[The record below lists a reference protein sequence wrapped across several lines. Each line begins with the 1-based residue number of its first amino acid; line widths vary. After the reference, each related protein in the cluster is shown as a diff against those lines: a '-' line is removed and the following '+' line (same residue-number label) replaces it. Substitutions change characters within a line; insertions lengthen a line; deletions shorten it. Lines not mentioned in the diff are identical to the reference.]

1 MGGGIS
7 TSGSSNTDFD
17 YTGNSATLSASV
29 EGGFSAEVSNAKGY
43 GVGFSMNGEA
53 TTTHDVTTENGV
65 TTYTAN
71 AEASI
76 TVQGEINTP
85 QAGLEIARTDGIKL
99 EYQVS
104 MPEDAATPE
113 AMANATFTDP
123 STMPVG
129 TVIRVDDSQY
139 TNNEFSATFRNIRL
153 SSDITES
160 EGSSMV
166 VEKTGENTVRVTVG
180 PTAGIDAYNGV
191 GVDFGVASA
200 SIGNNT
206 SLDSATFQTAEFDL
220 STPEGQAAYNHFLA
234 TGEMPT
240 QNGNGITNVQTIQK
254 IDYSSQTDISG
265 NLGPIDFTLEGNA
278 NTGSAVIVT
287 LADGTSTKTSEVT
300 YGDTTPLTIT
310 QSFDAQ
316 GQEIVSERTYSYE
329 VEVNESNY
337 QLINIV
343 YAGDVNQSMDGPL
356 QPGQTVTLT
365 FTEAQMADMQQ
376 TTHDIVEDDPD
387 ALSTSVVTEQTPD
400 ASSLSTQDFALAIAT
415 NASHND
421 AGFGAMLFRVSGHAD
436 GDYGNNDFEKIPFQI
451 TVHD

>member
-1 MGGGIS
+1 
-7 TSGSSNTDFD
+7 
-17 YTGNSATLSASV
+17 
-29 EGGFSAEVSNAKGY
+29 
-43 GVGFSMNGEA
+43 
-53 TTTHDVTTENGV
+53 
-65 TTYTAN
+65 
-71 AEASI
+71 
-76 TVQGEINTP
+76 
-85 QAGLEIARTDGIKL
+85 
-99 EYQVS
+99 
-104 MPEDAATPE
+104 MPEHAATPE
-113 AMANATFTDP
+113 AMSNATFTDP

-139 TNNEFSATFRNIRL
+139 TNNEFSATFRNIRV

-191 GVDFGVASA
+191 GVDVGVASA

-206 SLDSATFQTAEFDL
+206 SLDSATFQTSEFGL

-254 IDYSSQTDISG
+254 IDYSLQTDISG

-300 YGDTTPLTIT
+300 HGENIPLTIT

-316 GQEIVSERTYSYE
+316 GQEIVSKHAYSYE
-329 VEVNESNY
+329 VEVTKSKY
-337 QLINIV
+337 PLINTV
-343 YAGDVNQSMDGPL
+343 HAGDVNQSMAGPL

-376 TTHDIVEDDPD
+376 TTHDILEDDPH
-387 ALSTSVVTEQTPD
+387 ASSTSVVTEQTPD
-400 ASSLSTQDFALAIAT
+400 DSSFSTLDFALAIAKD
-415 NASHND
+415 ASHND
-421 AGFGAMLFRVSGHAD
+421 AGFGEMLFRVSGHAD
-436 GDYGNNDFEKIPFQI
+436 GDTQTTISRKSDSRSPSTTEPRDAHGCRHGPG
-451 TVHD
+451 

>member
-1 MGGGIS
+1 M
-7 TSGSSNTDFD
+7 
-17 YTGNSATLSASV
+17 
-29 EGGFSAEVSNAKGY
+29 
-43 GVGFSMNGEA
+43 
-53 TTTHDVTTENGV
+53 
-65 TTYTAN
+65 
-71 AEASI
+71 
-76 TVQGEINTP
+76 
-85 QAGLEIARTDGIKL
+85 EIARTDGIQL

-129 TVIRVDDSQY
+129 TVVRVDDSQY
-139 TNNEFSATFRNIRL
+139 TNNEFSATFRNIRVC
-153 SSDITES
+153 SDITES

-191 GVDFGVASA
+191 GVDVGVDVGVASA

-206 SLDSATFQTAEFDL
+206 SLDSATFQTSEFGL

-254 IDYSSQTDISG
+254 IDYSLQTDISG

-300 YGDTTPLTIT
+300 HGENIPLTIT
-310 QSFDAQ
+310 QSYDAQ
-316 GQEIVSERTYSYE
+316 GQEIVSKHAYSYE
-329 VEVNESNY
+329 VEVTKSKY
-337 QLINIV
+337 PLINTV
-343 YAGDVNQSMDGPL
+343 HAGDVNQSMAGPL

-376 TTHDIVEDDPD
+376 TTHDILEDDPH
-387 ALSTSVVTEQTPD
+387 ASSTSVVTEQTPD
-400 ASSLSTQDFALAIAT
+400 DSSFSTLDFALAIAKD
-415 NASHND
+415 ASHND
-421 AGFGAMLFRVSGHAD
+421 AGFGEMLFRVSGHAD
-436 GDYGNNDFEKIPFQI
+436 GDTQTTISRKSDSRSPSTTEPRDAHGCRHGPG
-451 TVHD
+451 